1 MLIIM
6 GALKEEIKDLRNH
19 MVLDKTSSWNDCHFY
34 QGSYKN
40 KDVVLVQTGIGK
52 NQAEEATRFAL
63 DHYPVTAL
71 ISLGFAGAL
80 TEHLKIGD
88 IVICVTL
95 CCAGEHEAIPTPS
108 KSKYYNSDDSLIALA
123 KQTIQSQT
131 TRFYQGSSV
140 TVAKPA
146 STQEEKQALFNAFS
160 ADVVEMENYWI
171 AQIAFARQIP
181 FIAIR
186 AISDTLR
193 DSLPIDFIDS
203 HGAIQWKLAI
213 PRLATH
219 PQNLIKLF
227 NLSRNAGQ
235 ARKNMT
241 IFIDRFVD
249 NL

>member
-6 GALKEEIKDLRNH
+6 GALKEEIKDLLSP
-19 MVLDKTSSWNDCHFY
+19 MVLDETSSWKGCHFY
-34 QGSYKN
+34 RGSYKN
-40 KDVVLVQTGIGK
+40 KGVVLVQTGIGK
-52 NQAEEATRFAL
+52 NQAEEATRFVL

-80 TEHLKIGD
+80 TENLKIGD
-88 IVICVTL
+88 IVVCVTL
-95 CCAGEHEAIPTPS
+95 CCAGEHEAIPPS
-108 KSKYYNSDDSLIALA
+108 KSKYYNSDASLISLA
-123 KQTIQSQT
+123 ERNVQSKT
-131 TRFYQGSSV
+131 TSFHQGSSV

-146 STQEEKQALFNAFS
+146 STQEAKQTLAKTFS

-171 AQIAFARQIP
+171 AQIASARQIP

-186 AISDTLR
+186 AISDTLQ

-203 HGAIQWKLAI
+203 HGDIQWKLAI
-213 PRLATH
+213 PRLAAH
-219 PQNLIKLF
+219 PQNILKLF
-227 NLSRNAGQ
+227 NLFRNAGQ

-241 IFIDRFVD
+241 IFIDRFID